1 MPGVDPRP
9 RPYHVATMTPD
20 RQFRSPVRHF
30 WRWLIP
36 ALLLWAFALQG
47 TRGLWSPDEGRYV
60 DVALEMLKSGDWL
73 RPHVNAEFA
82 HVTKPPLTYWAVA
95 SSVEL
100 FGRHEWAARLPHA
113 LAFAL
118 SVLLVGAMGR
128 RLVPERPWLPA
139 LVYATF
145 VLPYVAAHVIT
156 TDTLLAFFT
165 TAYAA
170 AFVEARARR
179 DSRGAGGYVAA
190 GWAAAGLAFLAK
202 GPPGLLPLAGLALF
216 AWSER
221 RIVGPTLYLSWSG
234 LLLFVVLG
242 FGWYLRVAFDQPDLV
257 RYFLVDEFWNRLSS
271 PQSHRNAD
279 AIGAVRVY
287 GGTLLLGTLPWTWPL
302 LRDLSR
308 SLRRP
313 SALPLAWRADPL
325 SRLLACWILVP
336 LVVFVLAR
344 SRLPFYLLPLFAPLA
359 LVAARAV
366 GAWSNRR
373 VALLA
378 LAGAIG
384 LLALRAF
391 GALVVRPEDDRALAR
406 AIAALPVSRIDEVA
420 FVNTAPRYGLAFYLD
435 AEVERLSL
443 DDDPPAAQRPPARG
457 EVPLREGC
465 RILLVEARSAAAL
478 RSNLA
483 TGVGSYRRIGAAGR
497 YTAYVVPGGGCD

>member
-1 MPGVDPRP
+1 
-9 RPYHVATMTPD
+9 MTPD

-73 RPHVNAEFA
+73 RPHVNDEFA

-308 SLRRP
+308 SLAAAARTAAGVARRSPVATAGLLDPGPARGVRAGALAPAVLPAAAVRAAGAGGGARGGQLVEPARRAAGPGRRDRPARAARLRRP
-313 SALPLAWRADPL
+313 GGAARG
-325 SRLLACWILVP
+325 
-336 LVVFVLAR
+336 R
-344 SRLPFYLLPLFAPLA
+344 SRAGARDRRAAGGADRRGGLRQHGATLRAGLLPRCGGRAPEPGRRTA
-359 LVAARAV
+359 DGAA
-366 GAWSNRR
+366 
-373 VALLA
+373 
-378 LAGAIG
+378 
-384 LLALRAF
+384 
-391 GALVVRPEDDRALAR
+391 
-406 AIAALPVSRIDEVA
+406 
-420 FVNTAPRYGLAFYLD
+420 
-435 AEVERLSL
+435 
-443 DDDPPAAQRPPARG
+443 PAARG